1 LAWVGLIAEGDRDE
15 ESYELRKLI
24 QMLNE
29 IDKDQI
35 DEIYVEDFMH
45 GSTEIFISMKEKEV
59 SYELDG
65 RE

>member
-1 LAWVGLIAEGDRDE
+1 MKKVV
-15 ESYELRKLI
+15 SYEKLL
-24 QMLNE
+24 QMLSE

-59 SYELDG
+59 NYESDG

>member
-1 LAWVGLIAEGDRDE
+1 MKKVV
-15 ESYELRKLI
+15 SYEKLI

-45 GSTEIFISMKEKEV
+45 GRTEIFISMKEKEV
-59 SYELDG
+59 NYELDG

>member
-1 LAWVGLIAEGDRDE
+1 MMKKVV
-15 ESYELRKLI
+15 SYEKLI
-24 QMLNE
+24 QMLSE

-59 SYELDG
+59 SYESDG
-65 RE
+65 RERCESMCRVVP

>member
-1 LAWVGLIAEGDRDE
+1 
-15 ESYELRKLI
+15 
-24 QMLNE
+24 MLSE

-59 SYELDG
+59 SYES
-65 RE
+65 ESE

>member
-1 LAWVGLIAEGDRDE
+1 MKKVV
-15 ESYELRKLI
+15 SYEKLL
-24 QMLNE
+24 QMLSE

-35 DEIYVEDFMH
+35 DEIYVDFMH

-65 RE
+65 R

>member
-1 LAWVGLIAEGDRDE
+1 MKKVM
-15 ESYELRKLI
+15 SYEKLI

-35 DEIYVEDFMH
+35 AEIYVEDFMH

-59 SYELDG
+59 SYEDKNDY
-65 RE
+65 

>member
-1 LAWVGLIAEGDRDE
+1 MMKKVMSATRRLM
-15 ESYELRKLI
+15 

-59 SYELDG
+59 SYEDKNDY
-65 RE
+65 

>member
-1 LAWVGLIAEGDRDE
+1 MKKVV
-15 ESYELRKLI
+15 SYEKLI

-45 GSTEIFISMKEKEV
+45 GSAEIFISMKEKEV
-59 SYELDG
+59 SYES
-65 RE
+65 ENK

>member
-1 LAWVGLIAEGDRDE
+1 MMKKVV
-15 ESYELRKLI
+15 SYEKLI
-24 QMLNE
+24 QMLSE

-59 SYELDG
+59 SYET
-65 RE
+65 ESK

>member
-1 LAWVGLIAEGDRDE
+1 MMKKVM
-15 ESYELRKLI
+15 SYERLM

-59 SYELDG
+59 NYEFDG